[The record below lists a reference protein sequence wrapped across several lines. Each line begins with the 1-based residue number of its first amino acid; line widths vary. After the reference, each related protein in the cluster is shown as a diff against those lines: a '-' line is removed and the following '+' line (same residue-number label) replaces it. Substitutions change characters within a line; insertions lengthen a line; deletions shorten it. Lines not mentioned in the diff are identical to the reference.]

1 MRDGPVAR
9 FSQVSRVS
17 RIRTM
22 QALLDNLKAKFPDAI
37 LAVHIDAARAETSL
51 SVAAPRL
58 LDLARYLH
66 DAPEAAFD
74 QLTDICSV
82 DYPEDQLRFE
92 VVYHLHSL
100 PLGQRLRLKA
110 RITEDDPTIASVTG
124 IWKGAEFLEREV
136 YDMMGIRFSGHPD
149 LRRILMPED
158 YAEGYPLRKDFPT
171 EGRGWRSEFDFIPRM
186 DDALLDVTESEIPE
200 EQKSV
205 FRAEPGL
212 PNSRRKEELLLNM
225 GPQHPSTHGVLR
237 VVLELD
243 GERIVK
249 ATPDLGYLHR
259 GVEKL
264 AEGLTYM
271 QIIPHTDRLDYV
283 CAMAN
288 NYAYVRSVEKLLD
301 ITVPVRAEYIRT
313 IVAEMQ
319 RIIGHLFWL
328 GTQALDIGAMTVFFW
343 TFREREILLDMFE
356 KLCGARL
363 TLNYY
368 RIGGVDSD
376 FTPELVQRMKAF
388 LDTFPEKVKEYDSL
402 IASNR
407 IWLGRT
413 KNVAVLSA
421 EDAIN
426 FGCTGPVLRGSGVAY
441 DIRKAE
447 PYGVYDKVD
456 WEVPIGKNGDTYDR
470 YWIRMEEMRQSARI
484 IAQCLDQLPSGAIM
498 AEAPQY
504 IPPPKELVMRDMES
518 LIHHFII
525 YTQGIKPPKAETYCA
540 TEAPKGELGFFIVS
554 DGSPRPY
561 RMKIRSPSFVHMGA
575 FDHMARGYLISDII
589 TIFGTYDIVMGECD
603 R

>member
-1 MRDGPVAR
+1 
-9 FSQVSRVS
+9 
-17 RIRTM
+17 M

-37 LAVHIDAARAETSL
+37 LAGHVDAARGETSV
-51 SVAAPRL
+51 SIAATRL

-186 DDALLDVTESEIPE
+186 DDALLDVAESEIPE
-200 EQKSV
+200 EQKNA

-212 PNSRRKEELLLNM
+212 PSSRRKEELLLNM

-288 NYAYVRSVEKLLD
+288 NYAYVRAVEKLLD

-388 LDTFPEKVKEYDSL
+388 LETFPEKVKEYDSL

-470 YWIRMEEMRQSARI
+470 YWIRMEEMRQSAGI
-484 IAQCLDQLPSGAIM
+484 IAQCLDQLPSGPIM

>member
-1 MRDGPVAR
+1 MNK
-9 FSQVSRVS
+9 
-17 RIRTM
+17 
-22 QALLDNLKAKFPDAI
+22 ALAENLLKTFPDAVVA
-37 LAVHIDAARAETSL
+37 LDVDTARDEV
-51 SVAAPRL
+51 SVLIQASRL
-58 LDLARYLH
+58 LDIATFLYQDPQAL
-66 DAPEAAFD
+66 FD

-82 DYPEDQLRFE
+82 DYPEDRERFE

-100 PLGQRLRLKA
+100 PHNQRLRMKA
-110 RITEDDPTIASVTG
+110 RVPEEQASIASVTG

-136 YDMMGIRFSGHPD
+136 YDMMGITFTGHPD

-158 YAEGYPLRKDFPT
+158 YAEGFPLRKDFPT
-171 EGRGWRSEFDFIPRM
+171 EGHGWRSHFDFIPR
-186 DDALLDVTESEIPE
+186 LDEPPSSMTTGEIPE
-200 EQKSV
+200 EQKKAFV
-205 FRAEPGL
+205 AENGSPR
-212 PNSRRKEELLLNM
+212 SRRREELLLNM

-264 AEGLTYM
+264 SEGLAYM

-288 NYAYVRSVEKLLD
+288 NYAYVRAVEKLLN
-301 ITVPVRAEYIRT
+301 ITVPERSEYVRT

-319 RIIGHLFWL
+319 RIVGHLFWL

-343 TFREREILLDMFE
+343 TFREREVLLDMFE

-376 FTPELVQRMKAF
+376 FTPELVQRLKVF
-388 LDTFPEKVKEYDSL
+388 LETFSDKVREYDSL

-441 DIRKAE
+441 DVRKFE
-447 PYGVYDKVD
+447 PYGAYDKVE
-456 WEVPIGKNGDTYDR
+456 WEVPIGKHGDTYDR
-470 YWIRMEEMRQSARI
+470 YWVRMEEMRQSARI
-484 IAQCLDQLPSGAIM
+484 IKQCLDQLPSGPIM
-498 AEAPQY
+498 ADVPQY
-504 IPPPKELVMRDMES
+504 IPPPKPHVMRDMES

-525 YTQGIKPPKAETYCA
+525 FTQGFKPPKGETYCG

-554 DGSPRPY
+554 DGSARPY
-561 RMKIRSPSFVHMGA
+561 RLKIRSPSFVHMGA

>member
-1 MRDGPVAR
+1 MQSLVEILLKNFPKAVQSVEADTARTEVTVRVKAEHLVEVAR
-9 FSQVSRVS
+9 F
-17 RIRTM
+17 
-22 QALLDNLKAKFPDAI
+22 
-37 LAVHIDAARAETSL
+37 
-51 SVAAPRL
+51 
-58 LDLARYLH
+58 LH

-74 QLTDICSV
+74 HLSDICSV
-82 DYPEDQLRFE
+82 DYPEDRERFE
-92 VVYHLHSL
+92 VVYQLRSL
-100 PLGQRLRLKA
+100 PHNRRLRLKA
-110 RITEDDPTIASVTG
+110 RVTEEHPDIASVTG

-136 YDMMGIRFSGHPD
+136 YDMMGITFSGHPD

-158 YAEGYPLRKDFPT
+158 YNEGYPLRKDFPA
-171 EGRGWRSEFDFIPRM
+171 EGRGWRSQFDFIPR
-186 DDALLDVTESEIPE
+186 LDEAPEELSEGEIPE
-200 EQKSV
+200 SQKQA
-205 FRAEPGL
+205 FRAEPPAAG
-212 PNSRRKEELLLNM
+212 SRRQEELLLNM

-264 AEGLTYM
+264 SEGLAYM

-288 NYAYVRSVEKLLD
+288 NYAYVRAVEKLLG
-301 ITVPVRAEYIRT
+301 ITIPERAEYIRT

-376 FTPELVQRMKAF
+376 LTPELVQRMNSF
-388 LDTFPEKVKEYDSL
+388 LETFPDKVKEYDSL

-413 KNVAVLSA
+413 KNVAVISA

-447 PYGVYDKVD
+447 PYGVYDKVE

-484 IAQCLDQLPSGAIM
+484 IKQCLDLLPSGPIM
-498 AEAPQY
+498 ADEPKY
-504 IPPPKELVMRDMES
+504 IPPPKQHVMRDMES

-525 YTQGIKPPKAETYCA
+525 FTQGLKPPKAETYCA

-554 DGSPRPY
+554 DGSARPY
-561 RMKIRSPSFVHMGA
+561 RLKIRSPSFVHMGA

>member
-1 MRDGPVAR
+1 
-9 FSQVSRVS
+9 
-17 RIRTM
+17 M
-22 QALLDNLKAKFPDAI
+22 QSLLETLMAKFPDA
-37 LAVHIDAARAETSL
+37 VL
-51 SVAAPRL
+51 SVEADTERSEVS
-58 LDLARYLH
+58 ARVVADRIVEVARFLH

-74 QLTDICSV
+74 HLTDICSA
-82 DYPEDQLRFE
+82 DYPDDPERFE
-92 VVYHLHSL
+92 VIYHLHSL
-100 PLGQRLRLKA
+100 PHRRRIRLKA
-110 RITEDDPTIASVTG
+110 RVTEENPTIPSITSV
-124 IWKGAEFLEREV
+124 WKGAEFLEREV
-136 YDMMGIRFSGHPD
+136 YDLMGIRFSGHPD

-158 YAEGYPLRKDFPT
+158 YDEGYPLRKDFPT
-171 EGRGWRSEFDFIPRM
+171 EGRGWRSSFPFIPRL
-186 DDALLDVTESEIPE
+186 DDPPVETIEGELSGEN
-200 EQKSV
+200 K
-205 FRAEPGL
+205 RAFVAG
-212 PNSRRKEELLLNM
+212 NGAGGSTRREELLLNM

-264 AEGLTYM
+264 AEGLHYM

-288 NYAYVRSVEKLLD
+288 NYAYVRAVEKLLC
-301 ITVPVRAEYIRT
+301 IMVPERAEYIRT

-343 TFREREILLDMFE
+343 TFRERETLLDMFE

-376 FTPELVQRMKAF
+376 FPLELTGRLKTF
-388 LDTFPEKVKEYDSL
+388 LDTFHEKINEYDSL
-402 IASNR
+402 IMSNR

-413 KNVAVLSA
+413 KNVAVISA

-426 FGCTGPVLRGSGVAY
+426 FGLTGPTLRGSGVAY
-441 DIRKAE
+441 DIRKFE
-447 PYGVYDKVD
+447 PYGAYDKVE
-456 WEVPIGKNGDTYDR
+456 WEVPVGKRGDTYDR
-470 YWIRMEEMRQSARI
+470 YWVRMEEMRQSTRI
-484 IAQCLDQLPSGAIM
+484 IKQCLEQMPPGPIM
-498 AEAPQY
+498 ADMPQV
-504 IPPPKELVMRDMES
+504 IPPPKKKVMRDMES

-525 YTQGIKPPKAETYCA
+525 FTQGFKPPKAETYCG
-540 TEAPKGELGFFIVS
+540 TEAPKGELGFFIIS

-561 RMKIRSPSFVHMGA
+561 RLKIRSPSFVHMGA

>member
-1 MRDGPVAR
+1 MESLVETLMTRFPQAVLSVEADTARSEVTVQVAAERLLELAR
-9 FSQVSRVS
+9 F
-17 RIRTM
+17 
-22 QALLDNLKAKFPDAI
+22 
-37 LAVHIDAARAETSL
+37 
-51 SVAAPRL
+51 
-58 LDLARYLH
+58 LH
-66 DAPEAAFD
+66 DAPDASFD
-74 QLTDICSV
+74 HLTDICSV
-82 DYPEDQLRFE
+82 DYPEDRQRFE

-100 PLGQRLRLKA
+100 SHHRRLRVKTRLS
-110 RITEDDPTIASVTG
+110 EDDPTIASVTP
-124 IWKGAEFLEREV
+124 IWEGRRVPQREV

-149 LRRILMPED
+149 LRRILLPED
-158 YAEGYPLRKDFPT
+158 YAEGYPLRKDFPA
-171 EGRGWRSEFDFIPRM
+171 EGRGWRSQFEFIPR
-186 DDALLDVTESEIPE
+186 LDEPPVELADGEVPE
-200 EQKSV
+200 PQKEA
-205 FRAEPGL
+205 FRAEAP
-212 PNSRRKEELLLNM
+212 PDSRRREELLLNM

-264 AEGLTYM
+264 CEGLAYM

-283 CAMAN
+283 CSMTN
-288 NYAYVRSVEKLLD
+288 NYAYVRTVEKLLQ
-301 ITVPVRAEYIRT
+301 ITIPERAEYIRT

-343 TFREREILLDMFE
+343 TFREREVLLDMFE

-376 FTPELVQRMKAF
+376 FTPDLVAQMKTF
-388 LDTFPEKVKEYDSL
+388 LDAFPAHIDEYNEL
-402 IASNR
+402 LMNNR
-407 IWLGRT
+407 IWLART
-413 KNVAVLSA
+413 KNVAVISP

-426 FGCTGPVLRGSGVAY
+426 FGLTGPVLRGSGVAY
-441 DIRKAE
+441 DVRKLE
-447 PYGVYDKVD
+447 PYGAYDKVD
-456 WEVPIGKNGDTYDR
+456 WEVPVGKNGDTYDR
-470 YWIRMEEMRQSARI
+470 YWIRMEELRQSSRI
-484 IAQCLDQLPSGAIM
+484 IKQCLDQMPVGPIVADV
-498 AEAPQY
+498 PQV
-504 IPPPKELVMRDMES
+504 IPPPKEKVMRDMES

-525 YTQGIKPPKAETYCA
+525 FTQGFKPPKGETYCA
-540 TEAPKGELGFFIVS
+540 TEAPKGELGFFIIS

-561 RMKIRSPSFVHMGA
+561 RLHIRAPSFIHMGA
-575 FDHMARGYLISDII
+575 FDHMARGYLISDVI

>member
-1 MRDGPVAR
+1 M
-9 FSQVSRVS
+9 QV
-17 RIRTM
+17 
-22 QALLDNLKAKFPDAI
+22 LLDNLKAKFPDAI

-100 PLGQRLRLKA
+100 PLGQRLRLKT
-110 RITEDDPTIASVTG
+110 RITEDDPTIASVTS
-124 IWKGAEFLEREV
+124 IWKGGEFLEREV

-186 DDALLDVTESEIPE
+186 DDALLDIPENEIPE
-200 EQKSV
+200 EQKNA

-212 PNSRRKEELLLNM
+212 PSSRRKEELLLNM

-376 FTPELVQRMKAF
+376 FTPELVQQMKAF
-388 LDTFPEKVKEYDSL
+388 LDTFPAKVKEYDSL

-470 YWIRMEEMRQSARI
+470 YWIRMEEMGQSARI

-525 YTQGIKPPKAETYCA
+525 YTQGLKPPKAETYCA

>member
-1 MRDGPVAR
+1 
-9 FSQVSRVS
+9 
-17 RIRTM
+17 M
-22 QALLDNLKAKFPDAI
+22 QPLLESLMTAFPDA
-37 LAVHIDAARAETSL
+37 VL
-51 SVAAPRL
+51 SVEADTERDEISARVAPGRIV
-58 LDLARYLH
+58 DVAKWLH
-66 DAPEAAFD
+66 DTPEAAFD
-74 QLTDICSV
+74 HITDICSA
-82 DYPEDQLRFE
+82 DYPDDRERFE
-92 VVYHLHSL
+92 VIYQLLSL
-100 PLGQRLRLKA
+100 PHRRRIRLKA
-110 RITEDDPTIASVTG
+110 RLTEDDPTIASVTD
-124 IWKGAEFLEREV
+124 IWKGANFMEREV
-136 YDMMGIRFSGHPD
+136 YDLMGITFSGHPD
-149 LRRILMPED
+149 LRRILLPED
-158 YAEGYPLRKDFPT
+158 YQEGHPLRKDFPT
-171 EGRGWRSEFDFIPRM
+171 EGKGWRSSFPFIPRLDEPPVVM
-186 DDALLDVTESEIPE
+186 DGEISEKDKQPFLADPE
-200 EQKSV
+200 MS
-205 FRAEPGL
+205 G
-212 PNSRRKEELLLNM
+212 SRRREELLLNM

-264 AEGLTYM
+264 CEGLHYM
-271 QIIPHTDRLDYV
+271 QVIPHTDRLDYV
-283 CAMAN
+283 CAMTN
-288 NYAYVRSVEKLLD
+288 NYAYVRAVEKLLCMK
-301 ITVPVRAEYIRT
+301 VPERAEYVRT

-376 FTPELVQRMKAF
+376 FTPDLVSRLKAF
-388 LDTFPEKVKEYDSL
+388 LATFPEKVSEYDQL
-402 IASNR
+402 LMSNR
-407 IWLGRT
+407 IWIGRT
-413 KNVAVLSA
+413 KNVAVISA

-426 FGCTGPVLRGSGVAY
+426 FGLTGPTLRGSGIAY
-441 DIRKAE
+441 DIRKYE

-456 WEVPIGKNGDTYDR
+456 WEVPVGKNGDTYDR

-484 IAQCLDQLPSGAIM
+484 IKQCLDQMPEGPIIAD
-498 AEAPQY
+498 APQV
-504 IPPPKELVMRDMES
+504 IPPPKAQVMRDMES

-525 YTQGIKPPKAETYCA
+525 FTQGFKPPKTETYCG

-561 RMKIRSPSFVHMGA
+561 RLKIRAPSFIHMGA

>member
-1 MRDGPVAR
+1 M
-9 FSQVSRVS
+9 QV
-17 RIRTM
+17 
-22 QALLDNLKAKFPDAI
+22 LLDNLKAKFPDAI

-100 PLGQRLRLKA
+100 PLGQRLRLKT
-110 RITEDDPTIASVTG
+110 RITEDDPTIASVTS
-124 IWKGAEFLEREV
+124 IWKGGEFLEREV

-186 DDALLDVTESEIPE
+186 DDALLDIPENEIPE
-200 EQKSV
+200 EQKNA

-212 PNSRRKEELLLNM
+212 PSSRRKEELLLNM

-376 FTPELVQRMKAF
+376 FTPELVQQMKAF
-388 LDTFPEKVKEYDSL
+388 LDTFPAKVKEYDSL

-470 YWIRMEEMRQSARI
+470 YWIRMEEMGQSARI
-484 IAQCLDQLPSGAIM
+484 IAQCIDQLPSGAIM

>member
-1 MRDGPVAR
+1 MHP
-9 FSQVSRVS
+9 
-17 RIRTM
+17 
-22 QALLDNLKAKFPDAI
+22 LLDALKAKFQDAV
-37 LAVHIDAARAETSL
+37 LSVEDHGPRAEL
-51 SVAAPRL
+51 SARVAADRI
-58 LDLARYLH
+58 LDLMTFLH
-66 DAPEAAFD
+66 DDPGSAFD
-74 QLTDICSV
+74 HITDVCSA
-82 DYPEDQLRFE
+82 DYPEDHERFE
-92 VVYHLHSL
+92 VIYHLLSL
-100 PLGQRLRLKA
+100 PHRTRIRIKA
-110 RITEDDPTIASVTG
+110 RVTEDDPSIASVTG
-124 IWKGAEFLEREV
+124 IWKGANFMEREV
-136 YDMMGIRFSGHPD
+136 YDLMGIRFTGHPD

-158 YAEGYPLRKDFPT
+158 YDEGYPLRKDFPT
-171 EGRGWRSEFDFIPRM
+171 EGKGWRSQFEFLPRL
-186 DDALLDVTESEIPE
+186 DEPPVETIDAEISEERKRP
-200 EQKSV
+200 
-205 FRAEPGL
+205 FLAEG
-212 PNSRRKEELLLNM
+212 STASSGSHRKEELLLNM

-237 VVLELD
+237 IVLELD

-264 AEGLTYM
+264 SEGLIYM

-283 CAMAN
+283 CSMTN
-288 NYAYVRSVEKLLD
+288 NYAYVRAVEKLLG
-301 ITVPVRAEYIRT
+301 IEIPERAEYIRT

-343 TFREREILLDMFE
+343 TFREREVLLDLFE

-376 FTPELVQRMKAF
+376 FTSDLVTRLKTF
-388 LDTFPEKVKEYDSL
+388 LDSFPDHIREYDEL
-402 IASNR
+402 LQSNR

-413 KNVAVLSA
+413 KNVAVISA

-426 FGCTGPVLRGSGVAY
+426 FGLTGPVLRGSGVAY
-441 DIRKAE
+441 DVRKFE
-447 PYGVYDKVD
+447 PYGAYNKVE
-456 WEVPIGKNGDTYDR
+456 WEVPVGKNGDTYDR
-470 YWIRMEEMRQSARI
+470 YWVRMEEMRQSCRI
-484 IAQCLDQLPSGAIM
+484 IRQCLSQMPDGPIVADVPTI
-498 AEAPQY
+498 
-504 IPPPKELVMRDMES
+504 IPPPKQKVMRDMES

-525 YTQGIKPPKAETYCA
+525 FTQGFKPPKGETYCA
-540 TEAPKGELGFFIVS
+540 TEAPKGELGFFIIS

-561 RMKIRSPSFVHMGA
+561 RLKIRAPSFVHMGA

>member
-1 MRDGPVAR
+1 
-9 FSQVSRVS
+9 
-17 RIRTM
+17 M
-22 QALLDNLKAKFPDAI
+22 QPLLESLMTAFPDA
-37 LAVHIDAARAETSL
+37 VL
-51 SVAAPRL
+51 SVEADTERDEISARVAPGRIV
-58 LDLARYLH
+58 DVAKWLH
-66 DAPEAAFD
+66 DTPEAAFD
-74 QLTDICSV
+74 HITDICSA
-82 DYPEDQLRFE
+82 DYPDDRERFE
-92 VVYHLHSL
+92 VIYQLLSL
-100 PLGQRLRLKA
+100 PHRRRIRLKA
-110 RITEDDPTIASVTG
+110 RLTEDDPTIASVTA
-124 IWKGAEFLEREV
+124 IWKGANFMEREV
-136 YDMMGIRFSGHPD
+136 YDLMGITFSGHPD
-149 LRRILMPED
+149 LRRILLPED
-158 YAEGYPLRKDFPT
+158 YQEGHPLRKDFPT
-171 EGRGWRSEFDFIPRM
+171 EGKGWRSSFPFIPRLDEPPVVM
-186 DDALLDVTESEIPE
+186 DGEISEKDKQPFLVDPE
-200 EQKSV
+200 MS
-205 FRAEPGL
+205 G
-212 PNSRRKEELLLNM
+212 SRRREELLLNM

-264 AEGLTYM
+264 CEGLHYM
-271 QIIPHTDRLDYV
+271 QVIPHTDRLDYV
-283 CAMAN
+283 CAMTN
-288 NYAYVRSVEKLLD
+288 NYAYVRAVEKLLCMK
-301 ITVPVRAEYIRT
+301 VPERAEYVRT

-376 FTPELVQRMKAF
+376 FTSDLVSRLKAF
-388 LDTFPEKVKEYDSL
+388 LATFPEKVSEYDQL
-402 IASNR
+402 LMSNR
-407 IWLGRT
+407 IWIGRT
-413 KNVAVLSA
+413 KNVAVISA

-426 FGCTGPVLRGSGVAY
+426 FGLTGPTLRGSGIAY
-441 DIRKAE
+441 DIRKYE

-456 WEVPIGKNGDTYDR
+456 WEVPVGKNGDTYDR
-470 YWIRMEEMRQSARI
+470 YWVRMEEMRQSSRI
-484 IAQCLDQLPSGAIM
+484 IKQCLDQMPEGPIIAD
-498 AEAPQY
+498 APQV
-504 IPPPKELVMRDMES
+504 IPPPKAQVMRDMES

-525 YTQGIKPPKAETYCA
+525 FTQGFKPPKTETYCG

-561 RMKIRSPSFVHMGA
+561 RLKIRAPSFIHMGA

>member
-1 MRDGPVAR
+1 
-9 FSQVSRVS
+9 
-17 RIRTM
+17 M
-22 QALLDNLKAKFPDAI
+22 QALFDSLKTKFPGAI
-37 LAVHIDAARAETSL
+37 LATRVDAARAETT
-51 SVAAPRL
+51 VTVDAARL
-58 LDLARYLH
+58 LEIARYLH
-66 DAPEAAFD
+66 DAPDAAFD
-74 QLTDICSV
+74 HLTDICSV

-100 PLGQRLRLKA
+100 SLGRRLRLKA
-110 RITEDDPTIASVTG
+110 RIVEDDPTIASVTG
-124 IWKGAEFLEREV
+124 VWKGAEFLEREV

-149 LRRILMPED
+149 LRRILLPED
-158 YAEGYPLRKDFPT
+158 YEEGYPLRKDFPT
-171 EGRGWRSEFDFIPRM
+171 EGRGWRSRFEFIPRF
-186 DDALLDVTESEIPE
+186 DEAPVEIVESEFSE
-200 EQKSV
+200 EQKEV
-205 FRAEPGL
+205 FRAEPSV
-212 PNSRRKEELLLNM
+212 PDPQRQEELLLNM

-237 VVLELD
+237 VVLMLD

-264 AEGLTYM
+264 SEGLTYM

-283 CAMAN
+283 CAMSN
-288 NYAYVRSVEKLLD
+288 NYAYVRTVEKLIG
-301 ITVPVRAEYIRT
+301 ITVPIRAEYIRT

-343 TFREREILLDMFE
+343 TFREREVLLDMFE

-376 FTPELVQRMKAF
+376 FTPELVQGMKSF
-388 LDTFPEKVKEYDSL
+388 LETFPEKVKEYDAL
-402 IASNR
+402 IAANR

-413 KNVAVLSA
+413 RNIAVLSA
-421 EDAIN
+421 EDAIS

-441 DIRKAE
+441 DVRKAE

-484 IAQCLDQLPSGAIM
+484 IAQCLDQLPAGPIM

-525 YTQGIKPPKAETYCA
+525 YTQGIKPPKAETYCG

-554 DGSPRPY
+554 DGSARPY
-561 RMKIRSPSFVHMGA
+561 RLKIRAPSFVHMGA

-589 TIFGTYDIVMGECD
+589 TIFGTYDVVMGECD

>member
-1 MRDGPVAR
+1 M
-9 FSQVSRVS
+9 QV
-17 RIRTM
+17 
-22 QALLDNLKAKFPDAI
+22 LLDNLKAKFPDAI

-100 PLGQRLRLKA
+100 PLGQRLRLKT
-110 RITEDDPTIASVTG
+110 RITEDDPTIASVTS
-124 IWKGAEFLEREV
+124 IWKGGEFLEREV

-186 DDALLDVTESEIPE
+186 DDALLDIPENEIPE
-200 EQKSV
+200 EQKNA

-212 PNSRRKEELLLNM
+212 PSSRRKEELLLNM

-376 FTPELVQRMKAF
+376 FTPELVQQMKAF
-388 LDTFPEKVKEYDSL
+388 LDTFPAKVKEYDSL

-470 YWIRMEEMRQSARI
+470 YWIRMEEMGQSARI

>member
-1 MRDGPVAR
+1 ML
-9 FSQVSRVS
+9 Q
-17 RIRTM
+17 
-22 QALLDNLKAKFPDAI
+22 NLAECLQKQFPDAI
-37 LAVHIDAARAETSL
+37 LSVHLDEGRAELSARVQAARI
-51 SVAAPRL
+51 V
-58 LDLARYLH
+58 DVARYLH
-66 DAPEAAFD
+66 DAPEMAFD
-74 QLTDICSV
+74 HITDICSA
-82 DYPEDQLRFE
+82 DYPSDQDRFE
-92 VVYHLHSL
+92 VIYQLLSL
-100 PLGQRLRLKA
+100 PHGLRIRLKA
-110 RITEDDPTIASVTG
+110 RLPEDNPSIASVTG

-136 YDMMGIRFSGHPD
+136 YDMMGITFTGHPD

-158 YAEGYPLRKDFPT
+158 FAEGYPLRKDFPA
-171 EGRGWRSEFDFIPRM
+171 EGRGWRSQFDFIPR
-186 DDALLDVTESEIPE
+186 LDEAPE
-200 EQKSV
+200 EMTGSEFTEAEKKP
-205 FRAEPGL
+205 FRSTTAATG
-212 PNSRRKEELLLNM
+212 SRRREELLLNM

-264 AEGLTYM
+264 AEGLAYM
-271 QIIPHTDRLDYV
+271 QMIPHTDRLDYV

-288 NYAYVRSVEKLLD
+288 NYAYVRAVEKLLG
-301 ITVPVRAEYIRT
+301 ITVPERAEYIRT

-376 FTPELVQRMKAF
+376 FTPDLVLRLKTF
-388 LDTFPEKVKEYDSL
+388 LETFPQKVSEYDSL

-413 KNVAVLSA
+413 KNVAVISG

-426 FGCTGPVLRGSGVAY
+426 FGLTGPTLRGSGVAY
-441 DIRKAE
+441 DIRKME
-447 PYGVYDKVD
+447 PYGVYDKVEWD
-456 WEVPIGKNGDTYDR
+456 VPIGKNGDTYDR
-470 YWIRMEEMRQSARI
+470 YWVRMEEMRQSARI
-484 IAQCLDQLPSGAIM
+484 IAQCLDLLPSGPIIAN
-498 AEAPQY
+498 EPQY
-504 IPPPKELVMRDMES
+504 IPPPKQLVMRDMES

-525 YTQGIKPPKAETYCA
+525 FTQGFKPPKGETYCG
-540 TEAPKGELGFFIVS
+540 TEAPKGELGFFLIS

-561 RMKIRSPSFVHMGA
+561 RLKIRSPSFIHMGA